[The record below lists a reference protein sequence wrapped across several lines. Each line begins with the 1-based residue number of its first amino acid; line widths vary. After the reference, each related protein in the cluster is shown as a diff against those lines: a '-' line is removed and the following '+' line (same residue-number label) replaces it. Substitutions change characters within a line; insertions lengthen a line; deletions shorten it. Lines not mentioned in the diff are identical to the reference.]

1 MKNLMG
7 VGVGMA
13 RVTWESGVSYKI
25 NRNTG
30 QHKIN
35 PNELKVDDSKYWEW
49 AGL

>member
-1 MKNLMG
+1 MDEESYGSWSEDGKGDLG
-7 VGVGMA
+7 VWNM
-13 RVTWESGVSYKI
+13 
-25 NRNTG
+25 G